1 MTTNRFFAPLVLAAG
16 LALTAAPA
24 LMPAAAQAQT
34 VIASDPARLRAVE
47 GIMTNLKLYEV
58 MVHMGQK
65 TLVESPDAANYTPAQ
80 KAQLAQYFADAM
92 AKRRTVLIHKLAV
105 GTRGDYSMDQL
116 NNLLALSKVK
126 YVQDL
131 VAQGADPSQ
140 FADASSMTVADQN
153 LVQAVGNQ
161 PYVGDFFTKAIDYD
175 VIKDD
180 IVAATLETYKA
191 FGNANGSTQ

>member
-1 MTTNRFFAPLVLAAG
+1 MTMKRLFTPLLLAAG
-16 LALTAAPA
+16 LSMTAAPA
-24 LMPAAAQAQT
+24 LIPAAAQAQT
-34 VIASDPARLRAVE
+34 VIASDPARLQKVE

-65 TLVESPDAANYTPAQ
+65 TLVESPGSASYTSAQ
-80 KAQLAQYFADAM
+80 KAQLAQYFSDAM

-105 GTRGDYSMDQL
+105 GTRGDFSADQL
-116 NNLLALSKVK
+116 DNLVALSKVK

-140 FADASSMTVADQN
+140 VADASSMTVADQN
-153 LVQAVGNQ
+153 LVQTVGNA
-161 PYVGDFFTKAIDYD
+161 PYVGDFFTKAINYD

-180 IVAATLETYKA
+180 VVAATLEAYKA
-191 FGNANGSTQ
+191 FGGANGQSQ